1 MSDGS
6 TSPESTTEIEEDP
19 HEGGFRAH
27 TAITTERGGPRYGEF
42 SEQARTLMDNV
53 RYACPT
59 PELADELIADLEK
72 INAKL
77 AAVRIDEWHSP
88 SGTRIDLPARG
99 NITLPPFEVTEV
111 NDDGVFASVTFRDFH
126 LGGNKAA
133 HGGHVAVA
141 FDDLGGYASAV
152 AIQGVSRTAYLTV
165 QYRSITPL
173 NTPLQAHAWAEKV
186 DGRKVFIKGTLHD
199 GDRLCAEMDALF
211 IKLNPG
217 QQ

>member
-1 MSDGS
+1 MSDGAS
-6 TSPESTTEIEEDP
+6 SPETTTEIEEDP

-42 SEQARTLMDNV
+42 SEQVRALMDNV
-53 RYACPT
+53 RYACPP
-59 PELADELIADLEK
+59 PEVADELIEQ
-72 INAKL
+72 L
-77 AAVRIDEWHSP
+77 AAINEKLDATRIDEWHSP

-99 NITLPPFEVTEV
+99 NITLPPFEVTDV
-111 NDDGVFASVTFRDFH
+111 NDDGVFATVTFRDFH

-152 AIQGVSRTAYLTV
+152 AIQGVCRTAYLTV

-173 NTPLQAHAWAEKV
+173 NTPLQAHTWADRV
-186 DGRKVFIKGTLHD
+186 DGRKVFTKGAIYD